1 MIKKATSVF
10 KYTFSLGLA
19 LALLYLAFRNV
30 DFSEFIE
37 KSKQVNYTW
46 VIISILLSLV
56 AYYAR
61 AYRWNILL
69 KPLGYPNLNVHKT
82 NLAVLV
88 GYLANLAFP
97 RLGEVTRCGMM
108 KRSDD
113 VPVST
118 SLGTVITERII
129 DLFTLIALIL
139 LALVLEYDRLIEF
152 LTHIF
157 SGLQDVEGLMW
168 KAGMIIVIGGALVF
182 ILGYVLYVKN
192 EKVRSFIN
200 DLIRGILSLKD
211 VKNRWGFVLST
222 IVLWV
227 TYYFMSYIIVFS
239 IPETAH
245 LSWVAG
251 IMLLVTGGIAL
262 AVPVQGGIGTYHA
275 FISAMLVLYSVEKTT
290 GVFLATLL
298 HTSQIVAIA
307 IFGGLALLVSV
318 FIKKNHERDS
328 TEDRQQK

>member
-10 KYTFSLGLA
+10 KYAFSLGLA

-37 KSKQVNYTW
+37 KSRQVNYTW
-46 VIISILLSLV
+46 VIVSILLSLV

-129 DLFTLIALIL
+129 DLFTLIGLIL

-152 LTHIF
+152 LTNIF

-168 KAGMIIVIGGALVF
+168 KAGMLIVIGGAAVL

-192 EKVRSFIN
+192 DKIRSFIK

-307 IFGGLALLVSV
+307 IFGGIALLASV
-318 FIKKNHERDS
+318 FIKKNYEPAR
-328 TEDRQQK
+328 TEDRPQK

>member
-168 KAGMIIVIGGALVF
+168 KAGMIVVVGGASVL
-182 ILGYVLYVKN
+182 IIGYVLYVKN
-192 EKVRSFIN
+192 EKIRLFTN
-200 DLIRGILSLKD
+200 DLIRGILSLRD

-275 FISAMLVLYSVEKTT
+275 FVSAMLVLYSVEKTT

-298 HTSQIVAIA
+298 HTSQIVATA
-307 IFGGLALLVSV
+307 IFGGIALLASV
-318 FIKKNHERDS
+318 FIKKANEPDS

>member
-1 MIKKATSVF
+1 
-10 KYTFSLGLA
+10 
-19 LALLYLAFRNV
+19 
-30 DFSEFIE
+30 
-37 KSKQVNYTW
+37 
-46 VIISILLSLV
+46 
-56 AYYAR
+56 
-61 AYRWNILL
+61 
-69 KPLGYPNLNVHKT
+69 
-82 NLAVLV
+82 
-88 GYLANLAFP
+88 
-97 RLGEVTRCGMM
+97 
-108 KRSDD
+108 
-113 VPVST
+113 
-118 SLGTVITERII
+118 
-129 DLFTLIALIL
+129 TLIALIL

-152 LTHIF
+152 LTNIF

-168 KAGMIIVIGGALVF
+168 KAGMLIVIGGAAVL

-192 EKVRSFIN
+192 DKIRSFIK

-307 IFGGLALLVSV
+307 IFGGIALLASV
-318 FIKKNHERDS
+318 FIKKNNEPDR
-328 TEDRQQK
+328 TEDRPQK

>member
-46 VIISILLSLV
+46 VIVSILLSLV

-307 IFGGLALLVSV
+307 IFGGIALLVSV

>member
-10 KYTFSLGLA
+10 KYAFSLGLA

-37 KSKQVNYTW
+37 KSRQVNYTW
-46 VIISILLSLV
+46 VIVSILLSLV

-129 DLFTLIALIL
+129 DLFTLIGLIL

-152 LTHIF
+152 LTNIF

-168 KAGMIIVIGGALVF
+168 KAGMLIVIGGASVL

-192 EKVRSFIN
+192 DKIRSFIK

-307 IFGGLALLVSV
+307 IFGGIALLASV
-318 FIKKNHERDS
+318 FIKKNNEPDR
-328 TEDRQQK
+328 TEDRPQK

>member
-1 MIKKATSVF
+1 MIKKATSVL

-37 KSKQVNYTW
+37 KSRQVNYTW
-46 VIISILLSLV
+46 VIVSILLSLV

-152 LTHIF
+152 LTNIF

-168 KAGMIIVIGGALVF
+168 KAGMLIVIGGAAVL

-192 EKVRSFIN
+192 DKIRSFIK

-307 IFGGLALLVSV
+307 IFGGIALLASV
-318 FIKKNHERDS
+318 FIKKNNEPDR
-328 TEDRQQK
+328 TEDRPQK

>member
-307 IFGGLALLVSV
+307 IFGGIALLVSV
-318 FIKKNHERDS
+318 FIKKNHEPDS

>member
-211 VKNRWGFVLST
+211 VKNRWGFALST

-307 IFGGLALLVSV
+307 IFGGIALLVSV
-318 FIKKNHERDS
+318 FIKKSHERDS

>member
-46 VIISILLSLV
+46 VIVSILLSLV

-192 EKVRSFIN
+192 EKIRSFIN
-200 DLIRGILSLKD
+200 DLIRGILSLRD

-307 IFGGLALLVSV
+307 IFGGIALLVSV

>member
-157 SGLQDVEGLMW
+157 SELQDVEGLMW

-307 IFGGLALLVSV
+307 IFGGMALLVSV